1 MFYKQNESFG
11 GSPADKKSRSIFL
24 SKLLNCPLP
33 CYYRDTERGG
43 EREIYEWMRDDMAGG
58 KDCFDNYV
66 IFKLQ
71 CVLSAWSCKCTNGE
85 QVFSAI
91 QCDQNSIRNC
101 LDLKRTGKVKMWSS
115 EGENLNSSLLGWKA
129 SGHCKCC
136 FSFHKTFWIIFSGHS
151 MPARITNH
159 VSTNL

>member
-43 EREIYEWMRDDMAGG
+43 EREIYEWMRDEMAGG

-71 CVLSAWSCKCTNGE
+71 CVLSAWSCKCTNGK

-91 QCDQNSIRNC
+91 QCDQNIRNC

-115 EGENLNSSLLGWKA
+115 EEESLNSSLLGWKA
-129 SGHCKCC
+129 SGPCKYN
-136 FSFHKTFWIIFSGHS
+136 FSIHKTFRIISSGHS
-151 MPARITNH
+151 MPVRITNH